1 MTHFGPRAQTQISNR
16 QKKKKKKKKKN
27 KQTNKTK
34 QNKMHTPSSWARL
47 TSQVN
52 QQPSI
57 LRERSHIHLGYF
69 ICMT

>member
-16 QKKKKKKKKKN
+16 QKKKKKKQTN
-27 KQTNKTK
+27 KQNKTK